1 MLMKSDALLLEFV
14 VMLASII
21 LLQIAIFGEINGT
34 FGLLTFRLSTRS
46 RANGC
51 LKIADVSN
59 RADLNTFSQSLISP

>member
-1 MLMKSDALLLEFV
+1 MKSDALLLEFV

-21 LLQIAIFGEINGT
+21 LLQTAIFGM
-34 FGLLTFRLSTRS
+34 LRFRPSIRS